1 MKFGTRHIISAKQ
14 ICNSITNEIP
24 ITLTNM
30 PMYKAA
36 IQNAEYILKN
46 LKQNVN
52 KGEIYELKNAVRQL
66 KADLE
71 LYFTNEAQSYLKEY
85 VQSHEEEIVHTD
97 RAIQKKSILTTLGLF
112 KEINTKQMLVP
123 RPIQKEIVKHAFDDV
138 PSLFR

>member
-52 KGEIYELKNAVRQL
+52 KG
-66 KADLE
+66 
-71 LYFTNEAQSYLKEY
+71 
-85 VQSHEEEIVHTD
+85 
-97 RAIQKKSILTTLGLF
+97 
-112 KEINTKQMLVP
+112 
-123 RPIQKEIVKHAFDDV
+123 
-138 PSLFR
+138 